1 MAKCGACTTI
11 PRMRHRFVVKQLAGT
26 ADAAGHVD
34 ESDASNW
41 ETYARLS
48 AAIVAKSSREFW
60 GADQAQADVTH
71 QLTFRWGRTYDAIS
85 PAMRLTSGDKTYN
98 LSGPPFDPD
107 GNRRIL
113 KLNAIEVR

>member
-1 MAKCGACTTI
+1 MACKC
-11 PRMRHRFVVKQLAGT
+11 PRLNRRMTFERLSGT

-34 ESDASNW
+34 ESVSGNW
-41 ETYARLS
+41 STYTRVA
-48 AAIVAKSSREFW
+48 AAIVAKSSREFF
-60 GADQAQADVTH
+60 GADQVQADVTH
-71 QLTFRWGRTYDAIS
+71 QITIRWSRTADAIE
-85 PAMRLTSGDKTYN
+85 ADMRATDGDKTYN